1 MILSKTFLTRLR
13 CALLGGSAALV
24 VASCATDQPVST
36 PAAPAA
42 QAGPLREASE
52 IGTAG
57 NAGTRTREEIVEQGT
72 GKFVGT
78 APGRRG
84 NATPG
89 DINLRFDAADIR
101 EFVRV
106 VLGDLLKVNYVIDP
120 MVMGNVTIQ
129 TTTPI
134 RNDELLPLFE
144 QVLGANGAAVI
155 REGSLYRIVPRAAA
169 ARNADLATGGAA
181 AAGYRT
187 QVIPL
192 RFIAAA
198 EMQRILASVV
208 ADAASLRTDPAR
220 NLVIVSGTADEVQ
233 SVQDTIAIFDV
244 DWLRGMSVG
253 LYPLHNVDPATL
265 ETELRRVLSAT
276 TGKAEAGGDG
286 VLDGIVRLVPLERLT
301 SLLVVSSTAAGLR
314 EVEVWIRRLD
324 QPAESAGQRLYVYPV
339 QNAKATELADIL
351 GGIFQTRSS
360 TRGTSGTAAAG
371 AASRAGAG
379 AARRPIAGAGGG
391 GGGGGVA
398 PGLAPVQI
406 RPQGVPPS
414 PIQRAANTAV
424 AAGDSSDGLALVDG
438 TALQIIADD
447 VHNSLVIL
455 ASPEQYRMME
465 SALRKLDI
473 VPLQVMIEAR
483 ILEVVLRDDL
493 SYGVEWFF
501 QNNNLSGGDRR
512 SRGTLD
518 LGSAGI
524 GALAPGFAYTVIDTA
539 DRVRFALNLLA
550 SESDVNVLSS
560 PTLMVLDNQTATINV
575 GDEIPVPARQSISN
589 LDSNSPTVNEI
600 TFRQTGITLSVTPRV
615 SSGGLVTMEIQQQ
628 VATAAA
634 TTTSNIDAPTI
645 QNRQIDSVVAINS
658 GETIVLGGLMQ
669 TQKSTG
675 GSGIPGLRRIPGIG
689 KLFGSTSKENSR
701 TELLVLITPR
711 VVRNR
716 DDVRSITDEFRQKLP
731 QLQQLEADPRG

>member
-1 MILSKTFLTRLR
+1 MTLSKTFLTPLR
-13 CALLGGSAALV
+13 CSLLAGSAALV
-24 VASCATDQPVST
+24 VAACATDQPAPT
-36 PAAPAA
+36 PATPAA
-42 QAGPLREASE
+42 QAAPLREPFE
-52 IGTAG
+52 IGTA
-57 NAGTRTREEIVEQGT
+57 ATAAPRAREEIVEQGT
-72 GKFVGT
+72 GKFVGA

-84 NATPG
+84 NAAPG

-120 MVMGNVTIQ
+120 AVMGSVTIQ

-169 ARNADLATGGAA
+169 ARNADLATGGPTAS
-181 AAGYRT
+181 GYRT

-253 LYPLHNVDPATL
+253 LYPLHNVDPAAL
-265 ETELRRVLSAT
+265 ESELRRVLSAT

-351 GGIFQTRSS
+351 SGIFQTRST
-360 TRGTSGTAAAG
+360 TRGTSGPAATG
-371 AASRAGAG
+371 AASRARAGAG
-379 AARRPIAGAGGG
+379 AARGPIA

-406 RPQGVPPS
+406 RPQGAPPS
-414 PIQRAANTAV
+414 PIQRAANGAV

-455 ASPEQYRMME
+455 ASPEQYKMME

-689 KLFGSTSKENSR
+689 KLFGSTTKENSR